1 MPLNWKSKI
10 LLAKI
15 ETTYGTTAAPTALAD
30 AILATEVSL
39 SPMEG
44 SDVSRDLDMPFMSA
58 DGTIPTELHAKLSFK
73 VELVGSGT
81 LGTAPGWG
89 SLMRACAMAQVV
101 TVGTSVV
108 YNPVSTAHE
117 SVTLHLWIDS
127 TRYVLLGARG
137 NCKLMVTAQG
147 IPYLEFAFTGLW
159 TLPAEAARVAPV
171 LTAFQKPE
179 VASKAKTP
187 VCTLDGVA
195 FVTRSLSLDLGNQV
209 ENRFLIGAE
218 SVLIT
223 DKSETVEMRVEAVP
237 LTTWNPFAKAE
248 AQDAVALV
256 LTHGTVAGR
265 RATLTVPTMQ
275 LQRPQGLEN
284 SQNIKEWPLRA
295 VPLPVLGNDQFTL
308 SLM

>member
-15 ETTYGTTAAPTALAD
+15 ETVYGVSANPLAAD
-30 AILATEVSL
+30 AILATEISL

-44 SDVSRDLDMPFMSA
+44 SDVSRDLEQPFMSA

-81 LGTAPGWG
+81 AGTAPGWG
-89 SLMRACAMAQVV
+89 VLMRACAMAEVK

-127 TRYVLLGARG
+127 TRYALLGAKG

-159 TLPAEAARVAPV
+159 TLPAETARIVPV
-171 LTAFQKPE
+171 LTGFQKPE

-187 VCTLDGVA
+187 VCTLGGIA
-195 FVTRSLSLDLGNQV
+195 FVTRSLSLDFGNQV

-218 SVLIT
+218 AVLIT
-223 DKSETVEMRVEAVP
+223 DKAETVEMRVEAVP
-237 LTTWNPFAKAE
+237 LTTWNPFSKA
-248 AQDAVALV
+248 ANQDAVALV
-256 LTHGTVAGR
+256 LTHGTVGGKI
-265 RATLTVPTMQ
+265 ATLSVPAMQ

-284 SQNIKEWPLRA
+284 SQNVKEWPLRG
-295 VPLPVLGNDQFTL
+295 VPLPVAGNDQFTL
-308 SLM
+308 SLT